1 MSLAE
6 DKIGEAMPLGQDGG
20 LQSNCFK
27 KNKIMVKKHLKLVL
41 SIAGLFFIFFSGL
54 LLLFTALI
62 GGDGLSFGDKVA
74 VVEIEGVITESNSIN
89 KQIKEYGERKDVK
102 AVVVRIDSPGGGVGP
117 SQEIYRE
124 LKKVSA
130 QKRVVASMGSVAA
143 SGGYYVAAAADKIIA
158 NPGTITGSI
167 GVIMEF
173 ANVEDLL
180 KKIGL
185 KGYVIKSGEYKDIG
199 SPLRSMKEDEK
210 RLIQGVIDD
219 VHEQFINIVAEN
231 RKLDIVTVKKLADG
245 RIFSGLQARD
255 MKLVDELGNFQDA
268 IDAAASLANIKGKPF
283 VIYPEK
289 RGVSLWDIVFGDAVG
304 QVLKKLKAN
313 YDLMYLFPYSI
324 HSK

>member
-1 MSLAE
+1 
-6 DKIGEAMPLGQDGG
+6 
-20 LQSNCFK
+20 
-27 KNKIMVKKHLKLVL
+27 MVKKHLKLVL
-41 SIAGLFFIFFSGL
+41 SIAGLFFIFFFGL

-124 LKKVSA
+124 LKKISVE
-130 QKRVVASMGSVAA
+130 KRVVASMGSVAA

-199 SPLRSMKEDEK
+199 SPLRKMKEDEK

-231 RKLDIVTVKKLADG
+231 RKLDIGTVKKLADG
-245 RIFSGLQARD
+245 RIFSGSQARD
-255 MKLVDELGNFQDA
+255 MKLVDELGNFQEA

-289 RGVSLWDIVFGDAVG
+289 RGVSLWDIVFGDAAG